1 MEWIALIIGLVV
13 GVALGYLFARMNFEK
28 IQAVLNER
36 EASYQ
41 LNLQEGKL
49 QVAGKEKTIIDLN
62 KELSALKA
70 DWKNLQDKLAEQ
82 KNEMQQLQQKFSVE
96 FKNLANEILEEKT
109 KKFTEQNRINLD
121 ELLKPLGE
129 KIKDFEKKVN
139 EAYISEAK
147 ERFSLKDEVK
157 RLAELNQLISKEAN
171 NLTRAL
177 KGETKTRGNW
187 GEMILENILEKSGL
201 ARDREYFIQASFT
214 DGEGKRQQPDAIV
227 KYPGDR
233 TVVIDSK
240 VSLIAYE
247 RFSSSE
253 TEEERALA
261 AAEHLTSVRKHIQE
275 LGQKN
280 YQHIYNIQSLDFV
293 MMFMPV
299 EPAYFLAI
307 QSDANLWSY
316 AYDRRILLM
325 SPTNLI
331 AALKMVESMW
341 RQENQ
346 NRNAL
351 EIARQSGELFDKFA
365 GFLEDFQDL
374 GKRIDAT
381 QRSFDDSMKKLHTG
395 KGNLIRRAQLIREL
409 GAKTSKNIPLV
420 FQDKAEESE
429 GLSEPAE

>member
-1 MEWIALIIGLVV
+1 MEWIALVIGLAV
-13 GVALGYLFARMNFEK
+13 GLGLGYLFARMNFEK

-41 LNLQEGKL
+41 LNLQESKL

-82 KNEMQQLQQKFSVE
+82 KNEMQQLQQKFSIE

-129 KIKDFEKKVN
+129 KINDFEKKVN
-139 EAYISEAK
+139 EAYITEAK

-177 KGETKTRGNW
+177 KGETKTQGNW
-187 GEMILENILEKSGL
+187 GEMILESILEKSGL

-214 DGEGKRQQPDAIV
+214 DAEGKRQQPDAIV

-240 VSLIAYE
+240 VSLNAYE

-253 TEEERALA
+253 TEEERTLA

-307 QSDANLWSY
+307 QSDANLWSF

-374 GKRIDAT
+374 GKRIDAI